1 MDFEDLSFEWDD
13 RKNTINEGKHG
24 ISFPQAALI
33 WDGDYIQGPA
43 KKVNGEERFFVT
55 GKLDDIFIT
64 VVCTMRGKN
73 TRLISARRARH
84 EERTEYHKNFPE

>member
-13 RKNTINEGKHG
+13 RKNTLNEGKHG

-43 KKVNGEERFFVT
+43 KK
-55 GKLDDIFIT
+55 
-64 VVCTMRGKN
+64 
-73 TRLISARRARH
+73 
-84 EERTEYHKNFPE
+84 